1 MTLLASVNDPQS
13 CQTHL
18 ATQDWSKELSSA
30 TQMSSHCHTII
41 TLYPLTLISPPLSQ
55 VLQRWEL
62 TSVRRWAASTN
73 SFTLDFGDYRE
84 GYYSVQ
90 TAEGELVSQ
99 LLGSYIDLI
108 LRAVRLVGNCFCCL
122 SGRKCTY
129 LRDKEYATAYAHQLQ
144 HFSKMT

>member
-1 MTLLASVNDPQS
+1 MVPSLPHS
-13 CQTHL
+13 
-18 ATQDWSKELSSA
+18 
-30 TQMSSHCHTII
+30 
-41 TLYPLTLISPPLSQ
+41 SPPLSQ

-90 TAEGELVSQ
+90 TAEGELISQ

-108 LRAVRLVGNCFCCL
+108 LRAVCRLTAAFAVLVVCMTWKLCIHRSLYSLWASVVAYSGLTLYYVHRSLRGSL
-122 SGRKCTY
+122 STFGM
-129 LRDKEYATAYAHQLQ
+129 H
-144 HFSKMT
+144 